1 MAPAAAPAAARRD
14 RLPDIEEINSSLRVS
29 APAARPDRAAA
40 PDRRGFRLG
49 LGGGLLIAALLA
61 LPYVYAPRIASA
73 LPWTVPVLRPYVAAV
88 DAARIWLDERMR
100 DLLEALGT
108 APEGAAASGSA
119 TPTLPAVSQT
129 PTLPAVSQ
137 TPPQVQVEPPAIP
150 LPAAE

>member
-1 MAPAAAPAAARRD
+1 MAPAAAPAAAPSAARRD

-88 DAARIWLDERMR
+88 DAARSWLDERMR

-108 APEGAAASGSA
+108 APEGGAASGSAAGSA
-119 TPTLPAVSQT
+119 TPTLSAAPEA
-129 PTLPAVSQ
+129 
-137 TPPQVQVEPPAIP
+137 PPQVQVEPPAIP